1 MKKIIM
7 SFMLVLASLP
17 VLADNA
23 SDARKA
29 LDKASSIIT
38 SGTGAQASFTISGNN
53 IGKQKGKISIKGN
66 RFCAQTPS
74 ATVWYDGK
82 TQWTYL
88 KANNEVNV
96 SSASA
101 SRQQT
106 LNPYAFVSMY
116 KKGYKLSMQ
125 KTTTAITVRMQAIG
139 NQSIRDMY
147 VTLDGKY
154 KPTQIKLNQGKGWT
168 VIKISSFTK
177 KNLPNSTF
185 VFNHKDFPTA
195 EVIDLR

>member
-1 MKKIIM
+1 MKKIITL
-7 SFMLVLASLP
+7 FMLVLASLP

-125 KTTTAITVRMQAIG
+125 KTTTAITVRMQATG

-147 VTLDGKY
+147 VNHWLIFQYMVLIHFGLCFRHES
-154 KPTQIKLNQGKGWT
+154 ICNIVEL
-168 VIKISSFTK
+168 V
-177 KNLPNSTF
+177 L
-185 VFNHKDFPTA
+185 VFIRTCNIFP
-195 EVIDLR
+195 

>member
-53 IGKQKGKISIKGN
+53 IGKQKGKISIRGN

-88 KANNEVNV
+88 KANNEDEILVTQKLIDSAL
-96 SSASA
+96 SSLPDY
-101 SRQQT
+101 Q
-106 LNPYAFVSMY
+106 NC
-116 KKGYKLSMQ
+116 KLFAPPSGS
-125 KTTTAITVRMQAIG
+125 IG
-139 NQSIRDMY
+139 NKMFEACKKLDYKVIMWTRD
-147 VTLDGKY
+147 T
-154 KPTQIKLNQGKGWT
+154 
-168 VIKISSFTK
+168 
-177 KNLPNSTF
+177 
-185 VFNHKDFPTA
+185 
-195 EVIDLR
+195 